1 MKTIVIT
8 GATSGIG
15 FETAKLLA
23 TKSFRIIG
31 IGRNETRCTRA
42 KAAILAAVP
51 DAEVTYF
58 TADLMQQREVNHV
71 AAVLTDYIISSCGGQ
86 LFALINNAG
95 CARGRYMTTEDG
107 YEQQFALNYLAG
119 FLLTYRLLPLLRA
132 ANGRVIMTGSQS
144 HKGSRVHWNDVM
156 LSRHYNPLT
165 AYKQSKLCSTIFAK
179 GLNDRFA
186 QLGVH
191 AYVVDPGLVR
201 TDIGNKDAGGLVN
214 LVWSL
219 RKLGGISPEIP
230 ARTYAC
236 LCEAQDAPSGLYYYL
251 CRERAYSCKVTRE
264 NADRLFALSE
274 QLCGISYK
282 GVNGI

>member
-23 TKSFRIIG
+23 AKSFRIIG
-31 IGRNETRCTRA
+31 IGRNETRSTRA

-71 AAVLTDYIISSCGGQ
+71 AAVLTDYIISSCDGQ

-156 LSRHYNPLT
+156 LYRHYNPLT
-165 AYKQSKLCSTIFAK
+165 AYKQSKLCSTLFAK

-236 LCEAQDAPSGLYYYL
+236 LCETQDAPSGLYYYL
-251 CRERAYSCKVTRE
+251 CRERAYSRKVTRE

-274 QLCGISYK
+274 QLCGISYQ